1 MPVAVEVLSQL
12 DNLILEGLGGAPGA
26 GQRSPRSWSQ
36 ARIALGEVARNQGDH
51 PASRTPVLT
60 CTLTFGPPLDQHGR
74 DHKICHSHRP
84 PLRLRCARCP
94 ETGVNGVLNSDTFG
108 RAQLRG
114 PPRHFGSAS
123 ACTLTTLLTTVGSPL
138 AYGRC
143 HHCAGLRSDSMPAT
157 AAR

>member
-51 PASRTPVLT
+51 PASRHPVLT
-60 CTLTFGPPLDQHGR
+60 CNLTFGPPLDQHGR

-94 ETGVNGVLNSDTFG
+94 ETGVNGVLNSDT
-108 RAQLRG
+108 
-114 PPRHFGSAS
+114 S
-123 ACTLTTLLTTVGSPL
+123 
-138 AYGRC
+138 
-143 HHCAGLRSDSMPAT
+143 AT
-157 AAR
+157 ASTVSTVRAVRSQPLRNLMPGASHRLTDEGPGKVPGPFRAG

>member
-51 PASRTPVLT
+51 PASRHPVLT
-60 CTLTFGPPLDQHGR
+60 CNLTFGPPLDQHGR

-94 ETGVNGVLNSDTFG
+94 ETGVNGVLNSDTLSSTREDSIFAHVQYI
-108 RAQLRG
+108 R
-114 PPRHFGSAS
+114 
-123 ACTLTTLLTTVGSPL
+123 LTTVLTLWQTPTL
-138 AYGRC
+138 I
-143 HHCAGLRSDSMPAT
+143 
-157 AAR
+157 